1 MGQAPYQGR
10 SMKKSTLGQSVQDLI
25 DKVKNQTKTVED
37 WLKEVDYSEKYSYVP
52 SEFAMKFVDMIQ
64 LIHGTE
70 GTQNVTP
77 EVHLRVLD
85 NFITDKNFVVNMMH
99 RGFGKST
106 LIKYLFFYLGIYE
119 ELPNFGMVNFLI
131 YVSDS
136 MDNGISVMRRDIDHT
151 YENSEFL
158 QKVMKLK
165 TTEDRW
171 EMTNSHGFKLV
182 IRGYGAKSGIR
193 GTREQGKRPQIA
205 ILDDLLSDDD
215 ARSPTILAS
224 IEANVE
230 SAITYALDPTRRK
243 VFWMGTPFHA
253 GDPLYK
259 AVESGAWE
267 VNLYPV
273 CEEFPVER
281 EDFRGSWEDRFSYD
295 YVLEQ
300 YLKAVATG
308 NVSSFNQ
315 ELMLRIMSDEDRLI
329 SESDVMYYDRNSV
342 MRHLDTFNVY
352 FTTDFATTDKQAA
365 DFNIIHAWAVNY
377 NGDYFWLGG
386 ICKRQTIDKTFE
398 DLFRLNS
405 LYKPLSV
412 GMEVTGQ
419 QEGFVTLI
427 QREMGR
433 RNQFFSLA
441 SQGNNNRPGIRPTA
455 NKLQRFNTVVPLF
468 KAHKIYLPYEVH
480 TAEDKE
486 ALKEL
491 KNELFLACVG
501 GFKSKHD
508 DSIDG
513 VSMLSAMPIYFPDEP
528 VYMAE
533 GDDGIYHF
541 PSKHNK
547 QVHYLDNYIV

>member
-1 MGQAPYQGR
+1 MNKTKL
-10 SMKKSTLGQSVQDLI
+10 SQSVHDLI
-25 DKVKNQTKTVED
+25 EKAKTKTKTVED
-37 WLKEVDYSEKYSYVP
+37 WLREVDYSETSNYVP
-52 SEFAMKFVDMIQ
+52 SAFAMKFVDMIQ
-64 LIHGTE
+64 LIHGVE

-77 EVHLRVLD
+77 EVHLKVLD
-85 NFITDKNFVVNMMH
+85 NFITNKNFVVNMMH

-119 ELPNFGMVNFLI
+119 ELPNFGMVNFMI

-158 QKVMKLK
+158 QKVMTLK

-215 ARSPTILAS
+215 ARSPTVLAS

-230 SAITYALDPTRRK
+230 SAITYALDPTKRK

-273 CEEFPVER
+273 CEDFPVER
-281 EDFRGSWEDRFSYD
+281 HEFRGSWEDRFSYD

-315 ELMLRIMSDEDRLI
+315 ELMLKIMSDEDRLI
-329 SESDVMYYDRNSV
+329 QEADVMYFDRSTV
-342 MRHLDTFNVY
+342 MKNIDAFNIY
-352 FTTDFATTDKQAA
+352 FTTDLATSDKQAA
-365 DFNIIHAWAVNY
+365 DFNIIHVWAVNY
-377 NGDYFWLGG
+377 NGDYFWLDG
-386 ICKRQTIDKTFE
+386 ICKRQTIDKTFN
-398 DLFRLNS
+398 DLFRLHQK
-405 LYKPLSV
+405 YKPLSV

-419 QEGFVTLI
+419 QEGFVTLLN
-427 QREMGR
+427 REMDR
-433 RNQFFSLA
+433 RNQYFSLA
-441 SQGNNNRPGIRPTA
+441 SQGNSNKPGIRPNT

-468 KAHKIYLPYEVH
+468 KAHKIFLPNEVH
-480 TAEDKE
+480 NQEAKE
-486 ALKEL
+486 ALVEMKL
-491 KNELFLACVG
+491 ELFLACVG
-501 GFKSKHD
+501 GFKSKKD
-508 DSIDG
+508 DSLDG
-513 VSMLSAMPIYFPDEP
+513 ISMLSAMPIYFPDEP
-528 VYMAE
+528 VSMFDSE
-533 GDDGIYHF
+533 DGVYRVA
-541 PSKHNK
+541 SEHNRD
-547 QVHYLDNYIV
+547 VRYINSYIV

>member
-1 MGQAPYQGR
+1 
-10 SMKKSTLGQSVQDLI
+10 MKKSTLSKSVHDLI
-25 DKVKNQTKTVED
+25 EQAKHSTKTVED
-37 WLKEVDYSEKYSYVP
+37 WLREVDYSESTKYVP
-52 SEFAMKFVDMIQ
+52 SKFAVRFVDMIQ
-64 LIHGTE
+64 LIHGAE

-77 EVHLRVLD
+77 EVHLKVLD
-85 NFITDKNFVVNMMH
+85 NFITSKNFVVNMMH

-106 LIKYLFFYLGIYE
+106 LIKYLFFYLAIYE
-119 ELPNFGMVNFLI
+119 ELPNFGAVNFLI

-158 QKVMKLK
+158 QKILKLK

-215 ARSPTILAS
+215 ARSPTVLAS
-224 IEANVE
+224 IKANVE
-230 SAITYALDPTRRK
+230 SAITYALDPTNRK

-253 GDPLYK
+253 GDPLYQ

-273 CEEFPVER
+273 CEDFPVER
-281 EDFRGSWEDRFSYD
+281 DEFRGSWEDRFSYD

-315 ELMLRIMSDEDRLI
+315 ELMLKIMSDEDRLI
-329 SESDVMYYDRNSV
+329 QEADVMYYDRNMV
-342 MRHLDTFNVY
+342 MRNLDSFNVY
-352 FTTDFATTDKQAA
+352 FTTDFATSDKQSA
-365 DFNIIHAWAVNY
+365 DYNIIHVWAVNY

-398 DLFRLNS
+398 DLFRLNNT
-405 LYKPLSV
+405 YKPLSV

-419 QEGFVTLI
+419 QEGFVTFLN
-427 QREMGR
+427 REMSK
-433 RNQFFSLA
+433 RNQFFNLA
-441 SQGNNNRPGIRPTA
+441 SSGNSNKPGIRPNT
-455 NKLQRFNTVVPLF
+455 NKMQRFNTVVPLF
-468 KAHKIYLPYEVH
+468 KAHKIFLPSEVH
-480 TAEDKE
+480 NADDKV
-486 ALKEL
+486 ALTEL
-491 KNELFLACVG
+491 KTELFLACVG
-501 GFKSKHD
+501 GFKSKND

-528 VYMAE
+528 VYMEE
-533 GDDGIYHF
+533 GEDGIF
-541 PSKHNK
+541 RKASSHNRE
-547 QVHYLDNYIV
+547 VHYLDNYIV